1 MASADH
7 SFRLGLSFTPAAAR
21 PRSSPAPHGR
31 RCVRRQNHDFSRT
44 PRPARNVERDGV
56 LRIGTRPHHLAN
68 GLIERDP
75 AIQGSARDVPRRS
88 GGRQG
93 AADYFIPPPSI
104 ASIAKSIA
112 AFAVW
117 RNQCARLTYRYLLNR
132 RSASAMRSI
141 SR

>member
-1 MASADH
+1 M
-7 SFRLGLSFTPAAAR
+7 
-21 PRSSPAPHGR
+21 
-31 RCVRRQNHDFSRT
+31 
-44 PRPARNVERDGV
+44 